1 VQNYTLENGS
11 CKIIFKKKLCL
22 GATLVASPYLTEA
35 NKKTRLKWCID
46 MIKRGLNGDL
56 MFKNFFDIVF
66 IDEKWLYLP
75 KIGKILFPTQK

>member
-75 KIGKILFPTQK
+75 KI